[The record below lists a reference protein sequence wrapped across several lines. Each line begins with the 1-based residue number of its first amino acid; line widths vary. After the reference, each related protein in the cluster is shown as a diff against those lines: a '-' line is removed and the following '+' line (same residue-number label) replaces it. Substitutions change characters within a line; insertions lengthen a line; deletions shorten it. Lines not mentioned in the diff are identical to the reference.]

1 MKEFF
6 ISSPDDERVAD
17 FIGLSNH
24 KLRQIREKEGGDMAP
39 YFIGEGVI
47 VINRALAV
55 GHEILTLIVNEK
67 CDQTQLAAIPK
78 ECNYYRC
85 SPEVLEAITGRPNL
99 NDPIATFLRP
109 PQRDPLALVEEAKL
123 TVITERVQN
132 PTNMG
137 MVMRNAAAFG
147 VGAVLFDQSCDPLYR
162 RAVRVSRAEFSV
174 PHAQVPSVPKT
185 VIDLRESGI
194 QTIALTPNANAQE
207 LTSAIRSLSRPL
219 VL

>member
-55 GHEILTLIVNEK
+55 GHVILTLIVNEK
-67 CDQTQLAAIPK
+67 FDQTQLAAIPK

-85 SPEVLEAITGRPNL
+85 SPEVLEAITGTQQQL
-99 NDPIATFLRP
+99 
-109 PQRDPLALVEEAKL
+109 Q
-123 TVITERVQN
+123 
-132 PTNMG
+132 
-137 MVMRNAAAFG
+137 
-147 VGAVLFDQSCDPLYR
+147 VLLFQ
-162 RAVRVSRAEFSV
+162 
-174 PHAQVPSVPKT
+174 
-185 VIDLRESGI
+185 
-194 QTIALTPNANAQE
+194 
-207 LTSAIRSLSRPL
+207 L
-219 VL
+219 VLILVLTQVAQLT